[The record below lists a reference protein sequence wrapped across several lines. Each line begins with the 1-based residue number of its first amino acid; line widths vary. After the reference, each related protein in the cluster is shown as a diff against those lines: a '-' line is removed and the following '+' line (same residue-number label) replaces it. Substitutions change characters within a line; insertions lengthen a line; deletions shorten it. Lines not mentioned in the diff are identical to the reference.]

1 MGGEEQKHHSLAE
14 TLKAALMDAL
24 SEETIAA
31 EQRNVDI
38 ELLAAHKCSIQHRR
52 QIKASKFC
60 GCFHCRKIFPRNK
73 VKQWVDAGT
82 TAICPMCGID
92 SVIGDASGFPV
103 TKDFLT
109 KMCQVWFGYLPKE
122 GKETTKPTNGFR

>member
-1 MGGEEQKHHSLAE
+1 MGGEEEHLSLAE
-14 TLKAALMDAL
+14 ILKAALKGAL
-24 SEETIAA
+24 NEDVVADER
-31 EQRNVDI
+31 RNVDI

-60 GCFHCRKIFPRNK
+60 GCFHCRRIFPRNE
-73 VKQWVDAGT
+73 VRQWMDAGT
-82 TAICPMCGID
+82 TAICPLCGID

-122 GKETTKPTNGFR
+122 GKETTNPTIILP

>member
-1 MGGEEQKHHSLAE
+1 
-14 TLKAALMDAL
+14 MDAL

-122 GKETTKPTNGFR
+122 GKRNDQAD